1 MAVETL
7 EGIDTTVFSVEV
19 ARIDIGK
26 LIGQSGRTV
35 VSLRMILSLV
45 SRAKGLKFLLDL
57 VGDLVTR

>member
-1 MAVETL
+1 METL